1 MLKDKFKNNQIIL
14 ASKSPRRK
22 ELLERLDLDFIVI
35 SLEVDESYS
44 EELKKH
50 EITEFLCHKKKLAY
64 QYWQENQILIT
75 SDTIVWYENKAFEK
89 PKSREEAIEMLQ
101 TLSGKTHEVI
111 TSVGIFST
119 QKELVLSDITLVT
132 FGELDQQEIEYYVDT
147 YQPYDKAGSYGIQE
161 WIGYIGIT
169 KIEGS
174 YFNVM
179 GLPVQ
184 KVYKALKDF

>member
-22 ELLERLDLDFIVI
+22 ELLERLSLDFIVI

-64 QYWQENQILIT
+64 QNWQENQILIT

-101 TLSGKTHEVI
+101 LLSGKTHEVI

>member
-64 QYWQENQILIT
+64 QNWQENQILIT

-132 FGELDQQEIEYYVDT
+132 FGELDKQEIEYYVDT

>member
-1 MLKDKFKNNQIIL
+1 MIKDKFQNNQIIL

-22 ELLERLDLDFIVI
+22 ELLERLDLDFITI
-35 SLEVDESYS
+35 SLETDESYS

-50 EITEFLCHKKKLAY
+50 EITEFLCHKKKQAY
-64 QYWQENQILIT
+64 HNWQENQILIT
-75 SDTIVWYENKAFEK
+75 SDTIVWYKNKAFEK

-101 TLSGKTHEVI
+101 TLSGQTHEVI

-119 QKELVLSDITLVT
+119 QKELVLSDITQVT

-184 KVYKALKDF
+184 KLYQALKDF

>member
-101 TLSGKTHEVI
+101 ILSGKTHEVI

>member
-22 ELLERLDLDFIVI
+22 ELLERLDLDFITI

-44 EELKKH
+44 EQLKKH
-50 EITEFLCHKKKLAY
+50 EITEFLCHKKKQAY
-64 QYWQENQILIT
+64 QNWQEDQILIT
-75 SDTIVWYENKAFEK
+75 SDTIVWHKNKAFEK
-89 PKSREEAIEMLQ
+89 PKGRDEAIEMLQ
-101 TLSGKTHEVI
+101 TLSGQTHEVI

-119 QKELVLSDITLVT
+119 HKELVLSDITQVT
-132 FGELDQQEIEYYVDT
+132 FGELDQEEIEYYIDT

-174 YFNVM
+174 YFGVM

-184 KVYKALKDF
+184 KVYKALKEF

>member
-22 ELLERLDLDFIVI
+22 ELLERLGLDFIVI

-64 QYWQENQILIT
+64 QNWQENQILIT

-132 FGELDQQEIEYYVDT
+132 FGELDKQEIEYYVDT

>member
-1 MLKDKFKNNQIIL
+1 MLKNKFKNNQIIL

-50 EITEFLCHKKKLAY
+50 EITEFLCHKKKQAY
-64 QYWQENQILIT
+64 QNWHKNQILIT

-101 TLSGKTHEVI
+101 TLSGNTHEVI

-119 QKELVLSDITLVT
+119 HKELVLSDITRVT

-147 YQPYDKAGSYGIQE
+147 NQPYDKAGSYGIQE

>member
-22 ELLERLDLDFIVI
+22 ELLERLGLDFIVI

-132 FGELDQQEIEYYVDT
+132 FGELDKQEIEYYVDT

>member
-22 ELLERLDLDFIVI
+22 ELLERLDLDFITI

-44 EELKKH
+44 EQLKKH
-50 EITEFLCHKKKLAY
+50 EITEFLCHKKKQAY
-64 QYWQENQILIT
+64 QNWQKDQILIT
-75 SDTIVWYENKAFEK
+75 SDTIVWHKNKAFEK
-89 PKSREEAIEMLQ
+89 PKGRDEAIEMLQ
-101 TLSGKTHEVI
+101 TLSGQTHEVI

-119 QKELVLSDITLVT
+119 HKELVLSDITQVT
-132 FGELDQQEIEYYVDT
+132 FGKLDQEEIEFYIDT

-174 YFNVM
+174 YFGVM

-184 KVYKALKDF
+184 KVYKALKEF

>member
-174 YFNVM
+174 YYNVM

>member
-64 QYWQENQILIT
+64 QNWQENQILIT

-184 KVYKALKDF
+184 KVYQALKDF

>member
-22 ELLERLDLDFIVI
+22 ELLERLGLDFIVI
-35 SLEVDESYS
+35 NLEVDESYS

-64 QYWQENQILIT
+64 QNWQENQILIT

-101 TLSGKTHEVI
+101 ILSGKTHEVI

>member
-101 TLSGKTHEVI
+101 ILSGKTHEVI

-132 FGELDQQEIEYYVDT
+132 FGELDKQEIEYYVDT

>member
-22 ELLERLDLDFIVI
+22 ELLERLGLDFIVI